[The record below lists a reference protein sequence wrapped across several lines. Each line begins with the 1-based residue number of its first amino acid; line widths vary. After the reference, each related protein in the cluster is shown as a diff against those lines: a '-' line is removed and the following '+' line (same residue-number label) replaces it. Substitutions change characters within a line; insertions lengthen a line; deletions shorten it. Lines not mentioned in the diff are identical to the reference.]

1 MNTLTLS
8 LRQARFELKAFFRNP
23 AAAFFTFVFP
33 LMFLVI
39 FNMVFG
45 DADIDAPSGDGKID
59 VSTFYVPGIIAVS
72 VIGAC
77 YVNMA
82 MGIALARDRGVLKR
96 VHGTP
101 LPPLA
106 YFAGRILMAI
116 VVSVMLVILI
126 LVIGI
131 LAYGVEI
138 QMEKMPAMVLALV
151 VGAGA
156 FCALGMAMACLVPN
170 ADAAPAIVQA
180 SILPLQFI
188 SNVYI
193 PAEHAPE
200 WVKTVAAIFP
210 IVHFADALHAAFD
223 PFASGSGLSGVDVLV
238 VAVWGVAAV
247 VFAMKKFT
255 WEPSR

>member
-1 MNTLTLS
+1 VNTLALS

-45 DADIDAPSGDGKID
+45 DTDIDAPGGQGKID
-59 VSTFYVPGIIAVS
+59 VSTFYVPAITAVS

-82 MGIALARDRGVLKR
+82 MGIAFARDRGVLKR
-96 VHGTP
+96 IHGTP
-101 LPPLA
+101 LPPIA

-116 VVSVMLVILI
+116 VVSILLVVLI
-126 LVIGI
+126 LVVGV

-138 QMEKMPAMVLALV
+138 QGDKMPAFILALV
-151 VGAGA
+151 VGAA
-156 FCALGMAMACLVPN
+156 SFCALGMAVACLVPN

-188 SNVYI
+188 SNIYI

-200 WVKTVAAIFP
+200 WVKTVAAFFP
-210 IVHFADALHAAFD
+210 IVHFADALHAAFN
-223 PFASGSGLSGVDVLV
+223 PFESGSGLSVTD
-238 VAVWGVAAV
+238 VAVLAAWGVAGV
-247 VFAMKKFT
+247 VFAMMKFS